1 MGFEKAIV
9 LSLIWGERAS
19 RDLEGIVEYIAERNE
34 PAAARIK
41 ALAETCAE
49 RLPHFPFMYRAGR
62 IPGTREAVIHP
73 NYILIYRVLT
83 DAVEIVSVIHA
94 RREYP

>member
-1 MGFEKAIV
+1 M
-9 LSLIWGERAS
+9 LSLIWSESAVQG
-19 RDLEGIVEYIAERNE
+19 LEDIVEYIAERNE

-41 ALAETCAE
+41 AMAETCAE
-49 RLPHFPFMYRAGR
+49 RLPQFPFMYRAGR
-62 IPGTREAVIHP
+62 VAGTREAVIHP

-83 DAVEIVSVIHA
+83 DTVEVVSVIHA